1 MMSSYRNHPI
11 NDYASVVDPDTQFID
26 VRQPTEVVDGSMP
39 TASNVPLDQLA
50 DRLAELDPTQRTVV
64 LCRSG
69 GRSAQAAHFLAG
81 AGFVDVVNLTGGI
94 LEFSEGAQR

>member
-11 NDYASVVDPDTQFID
+11 NDYASVVGPDTQFID
-26 VRQPTEVVDGSMP
+26 VRQPTEVADGSMP
-39 TASNVPLDQLA
+39 TASNIPLNQLA

-69 GRSAQAAHFLAG
+69 GRSAQAALVLAG
-81 AGFVDVVNLTGGI
+81 AEFVDVVNLTGGI

>member
-1 MMSSYRNHPI
+1 MMPSYRNHPI
-11 NDYASVVDPDTQFID
+11 NDYTSVVDPDTQFID
-26 VRQPTEVVDGSMP
+26 VRQPAEVAEQGFA
-39 TASNVPLDQLA
+39 TARNIPLDQLVG
-50 DRLAELDPTQRTVV
+50 RLIELDPNRRTVV

-69 GRSAQAAHFLAG
+69 GRSAQAADFLAG